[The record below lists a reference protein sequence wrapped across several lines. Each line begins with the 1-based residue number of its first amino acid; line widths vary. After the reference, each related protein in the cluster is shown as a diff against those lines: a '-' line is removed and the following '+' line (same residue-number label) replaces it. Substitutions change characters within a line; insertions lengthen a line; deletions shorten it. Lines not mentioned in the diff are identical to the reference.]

1 MTTPTR
7 PWIILTATLAIQALV
22 AMALI
27 TLPVVAP
34 VVGQAINLSPAYVG
48 VYVAFVY
55 VAAMTSSILAGSLV
69 RRWGALRVSQ
79 ICMCFSATGLTLC
92 AVAHPVAMAAGAV
105 LIGLGYGPVTPAS
118 SHLLIKT
125 TPPERMSLVFSI
137 KQTGVPVGGM
147 MAGMLV
153 PSFEVLVGWQ
163 AAFLI
168 VATICV
174 LLAILVGPLRSVLDD
189 DRDPT
194 IRPSL
199 VNSFVAP
206 IKLVL
211 TMKSLRI
218 LAAVSFMFS
227 VTQLSVTTYMVTFL
241 YEDLGWTLV
250 AAGVALT
257 VAQAAGVG
265 GRILWGWIADNWLGS
280 GIMLILVAALLGV
293 SAVGLALFTSATPNW
308 VLYLVLI
315 IIGST
320 AIGWNGVFLAE
331 VARQAPHGMAG
342 MATGGALG
350 FTFMGV
356 LFGPPIFGAAASTLH
371 SYGSSYALLV
381 IPALIIVVLLW
392 RSRARWKNSRAS

>member
-1 MTTPTR
+1 
-7 PWIILTATLAIQALV
+7 
-22 AMALI
+22 MALI

-34 VVGQAINLSPAYVG
+34 VVGKAINLSPAYVG

-55 VAAMTSSILAGSLV
+55 VAAMTSSILGGSVV

-79 ICMCFSATGLTLC
+79 ICMCFSATGLAMC
-92 AVAHPVAMAAGAV
+92 AVAHPVSMAIGAV

-153 PSFEVLVGWQ
+153 PTFEILVGWQ
-163 AAFLI
+163 AAFLM
-168 VATICV
+168 VSAMCLLLVV
-174 LLAILVGPLRSVLDD
+174 LVRPLRAGLDD

-199 VNSFVAP
+199 ASSFIEP
-206 IKLVL
+206 IKLVVK
-211 TMKSLRI
+211 TKSLRI

-227 VTQLSVTTYMVTFL
+227 VTQLSVTTYLVTFL
-241 YEDLGWTLV
+241 YEDLGWSLV

-293 SAVGLALFTSATPNW
+293 SAIALALFTNDTPHW
-308 VLYLVLI
+308 VLYLVLVT
-315 IIGST
+315 IGST

-356 LFGPPIFGAAASTLH
+356 LFGPPVFGAAAATLH
-371 SYGSSYALLV
+371 SYGSSYALLLV
-381 IPALIIVVLLW
+381 PALIIVVLLW
-392 RSRARWKNSRAS
+392 RSRDRWKRSRAV

>member
-7 PWIILTATLAIQALV
+7 PWIILSATLAIQALV

-55 VAAMTSSILAGSLV
+55 VAAMTSSILGGSLV

-79 ICMCFSATGLTLC
+79 IGMCFSATGLALC
-92 AVAHPVAMAAGAV
+92 AVAHPVSMALGAV

-163 AAFLI
+163 AAFMI
-168 VATICV
+168 VCAMC
-174 LLAILVGPLRSVLDD
+174 LLLVVLVGPLRPVLDD

-211 TMKSLRI
+211 KTKSLRI

-241 YEDLGWTLV
+241 YEDLGWSLV

-265 GRILWGWIADNWLGS
+265 GRILWGWVADNWLGS

-293 SAVGLALFTSATPNW
+293 SAIGLALFTSATPHW

-315 IIGST
+315 TIGST

-371 SYGSSYALLV
+371 SYGSGYALLV
-381 IPALIIVVLLW
+381 VPASIIVVLLW
-392 RSRARWKNSRAS
+392 RSRARWKNSRAT

>member
-1 MTTPTR
+1 
-7 PWIILTATLAIQALV
+7 
-22 AMALI
+22 MALI

-55 VAAMTSSILAGSLV
+55 VAAMFSSILGGSVV
-69 RRWGALRVSQ
+69 RRGGALRVSQ
-79 ICMCFSATGLTLC
+79 ICMCLSATGLVLC
-92 AVAHPVAMAAGAV
+92 AVAHPVSIAVGAV

-153 PSFEVLVGWQ
+153 PTFEVIVGWQ
-163 AAFLI
+163 ASFLL
-168 VATICV
+168 VAAICLV
-174 LLAILVGPLRSVLDD
+174 LVVLVNPLRPVLDD
-189 DRDPT
+189 DRDPS
-194 IRPSL
+194 IRPSFAA
-199 VNSFVAP
+199 SFVAP
-206 IKLVL
+206 IKLVVK
-211 TMKSLRI
+211 TKSLRI

-227 VTQLSVTTYMVTFL
+227 VTQLSLTTYLVTFL
-241 YEDLGWTLV
+241 FEDLGWSLI

-265 GRILWGWIADNWLGS
+265 GRILWGWVADNWLGS
-280 GIMLILVAALLGV
+280 GFMLIVVAALLGL
-293 SAVGLALFTSATPNW
+293 SAIGLALFTDQTPHW
-308 VLYLVLI
+308 VLYFVLVV
-315 IIGST
+315 IGST

-331 VARQAPHGMAG
+331 VARQAPQGMAG

-356 LFGPPIFGAAASTLH
+356 LFGPPLFGVAASTLH
-371 SYGSSYALLV
+371 SYGTTYALLL
-381 IPALIIVVLLW
+381 IPALVIVVLLW
-392 RSRARWKNSRAS
+392 RSRDRWQRSRMS